1 MPFHYWHPFCFF
13 FILQMQSPEEPVLL
27 FPVLVSPL
35 WIRQKIPPSPVT
47 GRTGTNSLSYQIFP
61 ESGQLPIY
69 RLSPIIR
76 FQMNLNT
83 LIQSTLSFLQR
94 QSHTYGYALL
104 ECPSQSKLLHT
115 ASPQSGRGRQLRCP
129 KVSPPRP
136 NRVP

>member
-1 MPFHYWHPFCFF
+1 MPFHYWPPFCFF

-94 QSHTYGYALL
+94 QSRTYGYALL
-104 ECPSQSKLLHT
+104 ECPLRSGLLHT
-115 ASPQSGRGRQLRCP
+115 ASPRSGCGRQLRCQ
-129 KVSPPRP
+129 KVSPPHP
-136 NRVP
+136 NPAP